1 MVSWPAVP
9 LLKPFRAL
17 RYDEGAAGAIDD
29 LVAPPYDV
37 ITPEARARLLA
48 RSPWNAV
55 RLVRPDDPAEAAREL
70 ADWQSRGVL
79 VREEKPAVWL
89 LEEEFTGPDGV
100 RRTRRGIAAR
110 ARLRPYGDGVVL
122 PHENTFAAPKEARL
136 QLLRATRVK
145 PSPIFLLHHGR
156 SPAPVGPVPPTLQAT
171 LDGVTS
177 RLWRMDEPRAIE
189 RILAGVEGPLLIADG
204 HHRYESALRFHEEDG
219 SEATAHVLAVL
230 VGIEDE
236 GLEIFPTHRMTAGAV
251 PDLDG
256 RFRQTP
262 SAGPAEAAAALAA
275 VERDHP
281 AFVLLRPEGA
291 ALVEGGDHEPRHG
304 ARGLAATLRGRVHG
318 QRGRGRAGRGK
329 REGNRRLPGAP
340 ADRPAGGG
348 VRPRRRAYASEE
360 HVLLPEADERA
371 VPVSPSTS
379 DREGLARGLPHR
391 GGAVSRVL
399 DELPTRLEREPGV
412 GTGEGGDETTAI
424 DAAAEAAV
432 VERARVGRRWASRSS
447 RRSSGGEPSATA
459 AAGSPSSATRST
471 EASTRSAEFPSS
483 RSRSRL
489 PGARRWTTSSSA
501 SCTTSGAARSG
512 LRAEARARF

>member
-122 PHENTFAAPKEARL
+122 PHEYTFAAPKEARL

-171 LDGVTS
+171 LDGVTT

-262 SAGPAEAAAALAA
+262 LAGPAEAAAALAA

-291 ALVEGGDHEPRHG
+291 ALVEGGDYELDSALVDSLPLSEVEYT
-304 ARGLAATLRGRVHG
+304 ASAT
-318 QRGRGRAGRGK
+318 
-329 REGNRRLPGAP
+329 
-340 ADRPAGGG
+340 
-348 VRPRRRAYASEE
+348 
-360 HVLLPEADERA
+360 EAERA
-371 VPVSPSTS
+371 V
-379 DREGLARGLPHR
+379 
-391 GGAVSRVL
+391 
-399 DELPTRLEREPGV
+399 
-412 GTGEGGDETTAI
+412 
-424 DAAAEAAV
+424 
-432 VERARVGRRWASRSS
+432 AS
-447 RRSSGGEPSATA
+447 GKATA
-459 AAGSPSSATRST
+459 AFLVRPPTVQQVEEFARAGVRMPPKST
-471 EASTRSAEFPSS
+471 YFFPK
-483 RSRSRL
+483 L
-489 PGARRWTTSSSA
+489 
-501 SCTTSGAARSG
+501 TSGLFLSPFD
-512 LRAEARARF
+512 E